1 MREIANLR
9 SVNRKFCW
17 LTYLH
22 KKVNKSSKF
31 SKKVFKIEILT
42 ELKYFLK
49 EFVEELKLHFHFS
62 ELIYCNYYISFFD
75 SFDLDHF
82 LLHLLFCP
90 QSELVFNDCYFCPMI
105 LIDDTEAS
113 LEFFNSTEHHFRLI
127 FAWSVFFV
135 LDLLDK
141 FISQKNDRFRC
152 NEFYESE
159 SKYQIIKSCEE
170 RCMKFVVIANPTDLI
185 ISYFEVFVRFFVISF
200 IKFQKTVYF
209 FLINKQDILIK

>member
-1 MREIANLR
+1 
-9 SVNRKFCW
+9 
-17 LTYLH
+17 
-22 KKVNKSSKF
+22 
-31 SKKVFKIEILT
+31 
-42 ELKYFLK
+42 
-49 EFVEELKLHFHFS
+49 
-62 ELIYCNYYISFFD
+62 
-75 SFDLDHF
+75 
-82 LLHLLFCP
+82 
-90 QSELVFNDCYFCPMI
+90 MI

-185 ISYFEVFVRFFVISF
+185 TSCFEVFVCFFYNFFFYKMLKDSSLVSNTQVGDIDKREILLNLF
-200 IKFQKTVYF
+200 ILNFKKICREVF
-209 FLINKQDILIK
+209 FYLFVMKNFKNCLQNL